1 MKRDKY
7 TPLLKEE
14 RIRGQGEV
22 IRGIPYS
29 YAPDDEGRKCRVRCA
44 SPATEQEVTMKT
56 KIVRLL
62 GLTLGVLL
70 LLAPAPSF
78 AKAKT
83 GGAPIPK
90 KVELKLGLR
99 DLWGGHIFW
108 VRNVVLETK
117 YGDADAA
124 KVAEAEAVQ
133 NAKDL
138 ANSISP
144 YYGKEASD
152 KLFGLLAGHYGA
164 VKEYMTAAF
173 SDNKD
178 AKNAAVDKLKKNA
191 DEIAAFLSS
200 ANPNWPKDTLL
211 SALIAHGGHHIA
223 QIDAIAVKD
232 FASEA
237 KTWDAMKK
245 HVNVI
250 ADVLADGIVKQFPG
264 KFKK

>member
-1 MKRDKY
+1 
-7 TPLLKEE
+7 
-14 RIRGQGEV
+14 
-22 IRGIPYS
+22 
-29 YAPDDEGRKCRVRCA
+29 
-44 SPATEQEVTMKT
+44 MKT
-56 KIVRLL
+56 QIVKLL
-62 GLTLGVLL
+62 SLALGVLL

-78 AKAKT
+78 AKAKMM
-83 GGAPIPK
+83 GGAPIPQ
-90 KVELKLGLR
+90 KVEQLKLGLR
-99 DLWGGHIFW
+99 ELWGGHIFW

-124 KVAEAEAVQ
+124 KVAEAEVVR

-164 VKEYMTAAF
+164 VREYMTAAF
-173 SDNKD
+173 ADNKG

-191 DEIAAFLSS
+191 GEIADFLSS
-200 ANPNWPKDTLL
+200 ANPKWSKDILL
-211 SALIAHGGHHIA
+211 SALMAHGGHHVG